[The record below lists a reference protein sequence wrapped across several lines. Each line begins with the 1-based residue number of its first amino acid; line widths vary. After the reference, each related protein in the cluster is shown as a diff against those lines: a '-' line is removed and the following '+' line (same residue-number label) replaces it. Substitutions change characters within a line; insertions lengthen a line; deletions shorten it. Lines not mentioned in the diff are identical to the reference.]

1 MWQNNSRKE
10 AIPMNRDVIHTDS
23 APKAIGPYS
32 QAIRVGDFVFTAGQ
46 IALDPAT
53 GELAGATSEEQ
64 TRRALTNLKAVLEAA
79 GSGMGKVVKTT
90 VFLANLANFAKMN
103 AVYGEFFPGNPPA
116 RTTVQVAALPRGA
129 LVEIECVAILDG

>member
-1 MWQNNSRKE
+1 
-10 AIPMNRDVIHTDS
+10 MNRDVIHTDS

-53 GELAGATSEEQ
+53 GELAGATIEEQ

-90 VFLANLANFAKMN
+90 VFLANLADFANMN

>member
-1 MWQNNSRKE
+1 
-10 AIPMNRDVIHTDS
+10 MNRDVIHTDS

-53 GELAGATSEEQ
+53 GELAGATIEEQ
-64 TRRALTNLKAVLEAA
+64 TRRALTNLMAVLEAA
-79 GSGMGKVVKTT
+79 GSGLGKVVKTT
-90 VFLANLANFAKMN
+90 VFLANLADFAKMN

>member
-1 MWQNNSRKE
+1 
-10 AIPMNRDVIHTDS
+10 MNRDVIHTDS

-53 GELAGATSEEQ
+53 GELAGATIEEQ

-90 VFLANLANFAKMN
+90 VFLANLADFAKMN

>member
-1 MWQNNSRKE
+1 
-10 AIPMNRDVIHTDS
+10 MNRDVIHTDS
-23 APKAIGPYS
+23 SPKAIGPYS

-53 GELAGATSEEQ
+53 GELAGATIEEQ

-90 VFLANLANFAKMN
+90 VFLANLADFAKMN

>member
-1 MWQNNSRKE
+1 
-10 AIPMNRDVIHTDS
+10 MNRDVIHTDS

-32 QAIRVGDFVFTAGQ
+32 QAIRVGDFVFAAGQ

-53 GELAGATSEEQ
+53 GELAGATIEEQ
-64 TRRALTNLKAVLEAA
+64 TRRALTNLMAVLEAA

-90 VFLANLANFAKMN
+90 VFLANLADFAKMN

>member
-1 MWQNNSRKE
+1 
-10 AIPMNRDVIHTDS
+10 MNRDVIHTDS

-53 GELAGATSEEQ
+53 GELAGATIEEQ
-64 TRRALTNLKAVLEAA
+64 TRRALTNLMAVLEAA

-90 VFLANLANFAKMN
+90 VFLANLADFAKMN

>member
-1 MWQNNSRKE
+1 
-10 AIPMNRDVIHTDS
+10 HTDS

-53 GELAGATSEEQ
+53 GELAGATIEEQ
-64 TRRALTNLKAVLEAA
+64 TRRALTNLMAVLEAA
-79 GSGMGKVVKTT
+79 GSGLGKVVKTT
-90 VFLANLANFAKMN
+90 VFLANLADFAKMN